1 MNIETRSWRENSA
14 LASKGYASATVHN
27 TVLEVLRSVQPDGS
41 LLDFGA
47 GVGTFAKELLR
58 TFNLTKLVGADL
70 LPRPDEL
77 PESIEWIQSDLN
89 DSLLLPDASFD
100 VITAVEVI
108 EHLENPRAVFR
119 ELQRLLRPDGIL
131 VLSTPNQESLRSYV
145 TLMLNG
151 HFASFRSQNY
161 PAHITALLREDF
173 VRISRETGF
182 ESPNFRYTNLGR
194 IPMMTRYSWQ
204 QVSWGKLKGRLFSDN
219 LVVCTKRISQV

>member
-1 MNIETRSWRENSA
+1 MNIETRSWRQSSA

-27 TVLEVLRSVQPDGS
+27 TVLEVLRSIQPNGS

-108 EHLENPRAVFR
+108 EHLENPRAAFR
-119 ELQRLLRPDGIL
+119 ELKRLLRPNGIL
-131 VLSTPNQESLRSYV
+131 VLSTPNQESLRSYI

-161 PAHITALLREDF
+161 PAHITALLSEDF
-173 VRISRETGF
+173 VRICRETGF
-182 ESPNFRYTNLGR
+182 ASPNFRYTNMGR

-204 QVSWGKLKGRLFSDN
+204 QFSLGMLNGRLFSDN
-219 LVVCTKRISQV
+219 IVIETAKLPAS